1 MDPKTEKVEKEPA
14 EGEGKLRAVKLGISK
29 GVEMSQLSMIKEG
42 AQIGPLRLG
51 MNEKPKA
58 TKAEKKP
65 TVGEWKLRL
74 AKFGICKDLKRRERS
89 KIGKEFYQET
99 YREPQVRIMN
109 VNTDLNKDLDL
120 KAVKAEKEPKEEP
133 ALGGE
138 GAYKATEAAEEA
150 VGERRGRRMA
160 ARSRR
165 RKVERSSCFSP
176 TSLVGA
182 SMR

>member
-1 MDPKTEKVEKEPA
+1 MEKEPA

-51 MNEKPKA
+51 MNEDEKPKA

-74 AKFGICKDLKRRERS
+74 AKFGTCKDLKRRERS
-89 KIGKEFYQET
+89 KIGNEFYQET

-150 VGERRGRRMA
+150 VGERRGRMMA

-176 TSLVGA
+176 TSRVGV